1 MTSRSPI
8 SLASLMN
15 DPTPPPQPHPQSQQQ
30 SQSQPRSQYPTTTTH
45 TSMQQQP
52 LEPSPQQSEAKK
64 TLLSTS
70 SPEGIQVASKITP
83 TRLANLLIRK
93 GPLPIRHITSQLA
106 LEVPSFELLSLSKQR
121 RLIMAAMEQT
131 DTVNNVVFEKIGWG
145 QWAVRK
151 IDSDYI
157 VTEGTEKSSNS
168 NTSGGSGGGSAN
180 EKLINVNDL
189 RNQLNLKLGWSKKKK
204 LASAGVGSGLNSRR
218 ESITNH
224 VKSLHNI
231 KLPNESI
238 DNAIASESSDEDDD
252 DDQEEIDD
260 YALSDTESSDEE
272 MFAFDEKNR
281 ASSNVNNP
289 ITAISEHTV
298 SGTPPIKF
306 ARRVP
311 IKISPP
317 PEAGAINNG
326 SSASRRRKSSS
337 SVSNSITKP
346 YRQHLFN
353 TRSRLNSIEN
363 LDNYIVSSAK
373 NSSVLISSPPP
384 PISFSSSPATSVAY
398 EEHYNLN
405 QQQLLLFQ
413 QKLQQQQQQQKNQ
426 RRKSSFNESHVRSTL
441 SNVKT
446 SSDDTDEEDWAA
458 MGPESLRN
466 NRKNSIP
473 AALRN
478 DIDSS
483 GVDEEEKSA
492 AFALVDLMSV

>member
-15 DPTPPPQPHPQSQQQ
+15 DSTPPPQAPPQQSQPPQHYSPPQQQLNNSPPILPHIQINNIQQQQQQHIHQQMLQQQQQQQQ
-30 SQSQPRSQYPTTTTH
+30 SSSSP
-45 TSMQQQP
+45 
-52 LEPSPQQSEAKK
+52 PSSNNNNATNKK

-70 SPEGIQVASKITP
+70 SPEGIQVASKITS

-93 GPLPIRHITSQLA
+93 GPLPIRHITAQLA
-106 LEVPSFELLSLSKQR
+106 LEVPSFDLLSLSKQR
-121 RLIMAAMEQT
+121 R
-131 DTVNNVVFEKIGWG
+131 WG

-157 VTEGTEKSSNS
+157 VTEGTESTN
-168 NTSGGSGGGSAN
+168 NTTNNNDHILLSPGSTN
-180 EKLINVNDL
+180 NNTEKLINVNDL
-189 RNQLNLKLGWSKKKK
+189 RNQSNIKLGWSKKKK
-204 LASAGVGSGLNSRR
+204 QSNFRR
-218 ESITNH
+218 ESITNPA
-224 VKSLHNI
+224 KSLHNI

-238 DNAIASESSDEDDD
+238 DNAIESEDDDEDDED
-252 DDQEEIDD
+252 DNVIDDEIDD

-272 MFAFDEKNR
+272 MFSFDEKRTNSIPHSQR
-281 ASSNVNNP
+281 NSITSS
-289 ITAISEHTV
+289 ITS
-298 SGTPPIKF
+298 PPIKF

-317 PEAGAINNG
+317 PQDLT
-326 SSASRRRKSSS
+326 SKRRKSSTS
-337 SVSNSITKP
+337 SITKP
-346 YRQHLFN
+346 YRQHLF

-373 NSSVLISSPPP
+373 NSSVSINSPPP
-384 PISFSSSPATSVAY
+384 AISFSSSPATSTTY
-398 EEHYNLN
+398 EEH
-405 QQQLLLFQ
+405 
-413 QKLQQQQQQQKNQ
+413 Q

-446 SSDDTDEEDWAA
+446 NSEDTDEEDWAS
-458 MGPESLRN
+458 MGPESLRK
-466 NRKNSIP
+466 RKGSIP
-473 AALRN
+473 AAMRN

-483 GVDEEEKSA
+483 GVNDEEKSA